1 MNNLMGLMDPVGK
14 NYCDYFYYLGVLGI
28 ILMALSVLMFF
39 IYFFRD
45 KDKDKMRHV
54 AILINNLI
62 VSFAIYFV
70 NRLLYS
76 MCIKSL

>member
-14 NYCDYFYYLGVLGI
+14 NYCDFFYYLAVLALIG
-28 ILMALSVLMFF
+28 MALSVIMFF
-39 IYFFRD
+39 INFFRE

-62 VSFAIYFV
+62 VSFAIYFGY
-70 NRLLYS
+70 RILYS

>member
-1 MNNLMGLMDPVGK
+1 MGLMDPVGK
-14 NYCDYFYYLGVLGI
+14 NYCDYFYFLAVLALIG
-28 ILMALSVLMFF
+28 MALSVLMFF
-39 IYFFRD
+39 INFFRD

-54 AILINNLI
+54 ATLIYNL
-62 VSFAIYFV
+62 VGSFLMYFV